1 MFHKVLGI
9 EMCHDDKVI
18 VLIEMRL
25 DLLETRLL
33 DVLNIRCVWEVKGVA
48 ETGMTTFGC
57 LPELRERPR

>member
-1 MFHKVLGI
+1 
-9 EMCHDDKVI
+9 MCHDDKVI